1 MTINELKLMNK
12 QELIIWCFGAKVKD
26 LNDVLKAEDIKGL
39 SKLKKADKVK
49 LLVNMIDIEENVT
62 DDEIEKVMDDTR
74 KLNEEIN
81 VRQSYEE
88 EKIEETLYARLKAK
102 EITWE
107 EFKQAVINYNLS
119 IPINVANEGYS
130 IKLIDKHCFFYS
142 YYEHDDYDNNT
153 YYSVV
158 NKEFTWDNV
167 FKNYGKYNMW
177 QWIERRFYEKNTVDK
192 DGLQLAFDFDS
203 DSDWEYIL
211 LVYKNYE
218 LLGYYING
226 DIDNIMKLVAY
237 DDQLSYEDFET
248 YEELLEL
255 LEKQHEEYDKILKVD
270 NMLRKKINNNYSYTN
285 FSLSIK

>member
-1 MTINELKLMNK
+1 MTIKELKLMNK

-49 LLVNMIDIEENVT
+49 LLVNMIDVEDNVT
-62 DDEIEKVMDDTR
+62 DEAIEKVMEDTR

-107 EFKQAVINYNLS
+107 EFKKAVINYNLS
-119 IPINVANEGYS
+119 IPINVANEVYS
-130 IKLIDKHCFFYS
+130 TKLIDKHCFYYS
-142 YYEHDDYDNNT
+142 YYEHDDYDGNT

-158 NKEFTWDNV
+158 NKDFQWYNV

-192 DGLQLAFDFDS
+192 NGLQLAFDFDV
-203 DSDWEYIL
+203 DSDWEYTL

-226 DIDNIMKLVAY
+226 DIDNIEKLVAY
-237 DDQLSYEDFET
+237 DDRLDGDDLET
-248 YEELLEL
+248 YIELLEL
-255 LEKQHEEYDKILKVD
+255 LEKQHEEYDKILEVD
-270 NMLRKKINNNYSYTN
+270 NMLRNKLVIPCDYTN

>member
-1 MTINELKLMNK
+1 MTIKELKLMNK

-49 LLVNMIDIEENVT
+49 LLVNMIDVEDNVT
-62 DDEIEKVMDDTR
+62 DDATEKVIEDTK

-81 VRQSYEE
+81 ARQSYK

-107 EFKQAVINYNLS
+107 EFKKAVINYNLS
-119 IPINVANEGYS
+119 IPINVANEEYS
-130 IKLIDKHCFFYS
+130 KKLIDKNCFFYS
-142 YYEHDDYDNNT
+142 YYEHEDYDNNT

-192 DGLQLAFDFDS
+192 DGLQLAFDFDV
-203 DSDWEYIL
+203 DEDWAYTL

-218 LLGYYING
+218 LLGNYTNG

-237 DDQLSYEDFET
+237 DDKLSYEDFEI

-255 LEKQHEEYDKILKVD
+255 LEKQYEEYNKILEVD
-270 NMLRKKINNNYSYTN
+270 NMLRNKLVIPCDYTN

>member
-1 MTINELKLMNK
+1 MTIKELKLMNK

-26 LNDVLKAEDIKGL
+26 LNDILKAEDIKGL

-49 LLVNMIDIEENVT
+49 LLVNMIDVEDNVT
-62 DDEIEKVMDDTR
+62 DDAIDKVMDDTK
-74 KLNEEIN
+74 KLCEEIN
-81 VRQSYEE
+81 ARQSFK

-107 EFKQAVINYNLS
+107 EFKKAVINYNLS
-119 IPINVANEGYS
+119 IPINVANEEYS
-130 IKLIDKHCFFYS
+130 KKLIDKHCIFYS

-158 NKEFTWDNV
+158 NKDFEWDNV
-167 FKNYGKYNMW
+167 FKNYGKYDMW
-177 QWIERRFYEKNTVDK
+177 QWIERQFYEKNTIDK
-192 DGLQLAFDFDS
+192 DGLQLAFDFDV
-203 DSDWEYIL
+203 DSDWEYTL

-218 LLGYYING
+218 LLGNYTNG

-255 LEKQHEEYDKILKVD
+255 LEKQREEYNKILEVD
-270 NMLRKKINNNYSYTN
+270 NMLRNKLVIPCDYTN

>member
-1 MTINELKLMNK
+1 MTIKELKLMNK
-12 QELIIWCFGAKVKD
+12 QELIIWCFRAKVKD

-49 LLVNMIDIEENVT
+49 LLVNMIDIEDNVT
-62 DDEIEKVMDDTR
+62 DDAIEKVMDDTK

-81 VRQSYEE
+81 ARQSFK
-88 EKIEETLYARLKAK
+88 EKFESTLYARLKAK

-107 EFKQAVINYNLS
+107 EFKKAVINYNLS
-119 IPINVANEGYS
+119 IPIDVTNEGYS
-130 IKLIDKHCFFYS
+130 IKLIDKNCFFYS
-142 YYEHDDYDNNT
+142 YYEHEDYDNNT

-158 NKEFTWDNV
+158 NKEFTWDSV

-192 DGLQLAFDFDS
+192 DGLQLAFDFDV
-203 DSDWEYIL
+203 DSDWEYTL

-218 LLGYYING
+218 LLGNYTNG
-226 DIDNIMKLVAY
+226 DIDDIMKLVAY
-237 DDQLSYEDFET
+237 DDKLSYEDFET

-255 LEKQHEEYDKILKVD
+255 LEKQYEEYNKILEVD
-270 NMLRKKINNNYSYTN
+270 NMLRNKLVIPCDYTN

>member
-1 MTINELKLMNK
+1 MTIKDLKLMNK
-12 QELIIWCFGAKVKD
+12 QELIMWCFGAKVKD
-26 LNDVLKAEDIKGL
+26 LNDVLKSEDIKGL

-49 LLVNMIDIEENVT
+49 LLVNMIDIEDNVT
-62 DDEIEKVMDDTR
+62 DDAIEKVMEDTK
-74 KLNEEIN
+74 KLCEEIN
-81 VRQSYEE
+81 ARQSFK

-107 EFKQAVINYNLS
+107 EFKKAVINYNLS
-119 IPINVANEGYS
+119 IPINVANEEYS
-130 IKLIDKHCFFYS
+130 MKLIDKHCFFYS
-142 YYEHDDYDNNT
+142 YYKHEDYDNNT

-177 QWIERRFYEKNTVDK
+177 QWIEQRFYEKNTVDK
-192 DGLQLAFDFDS
+192 NGLQLAFDFDV
-203 DSDWEYIL
+203 DEDWAYTL

-218 LLGYYING
+218 LLGNYTNG

-237 DDQLSYEDFET
+237 DDKLSYEDLET

-255 LEKQHEEYDKILKVD
+255 LEKQHEEYNKILEVD
-270 NMLRKKINNNYSYTN
+270 NMLRDKLVIPCDYTN

>member
-1 MTINELKLMNK
+1 MTIKELKLMNK

-39 SKLKKADKVK
+39 SKLNKADKVK
-49 LLVNMIDIEENVT
+49 LLVNMIDVEDNVT
-62 DDEIEKVMDDTR
+62 DDAIEKVMDDTAR
-74 KLNEEIN
+74 LNEEIN
-81 VRQSYEE
+81 ARQSYK
-88 EKIEETLYARLKAK
+88 EKFESTLYARLKAK

-107 EFKQAVINYNLS
+107 EFKKAVINYNLP
-119 IPINVANEGYS
+119 IPIDVTNELYS
-130 IKLIDKHCFFYS
+130 IKLIDKNCFFYS
-142 YYEHDDYDNNT
+142 CYEHEDYDNNV

-158 NKEFTWDNV
+158 NKDFKWDNV
-167 FKNYGKYNMW
+167 FKNYGKYDMW
-177 QWIERRFYEKNTVDK
+177 QWIEQQFYEKNTIDK
-192 DGLQLAFDFDS
+192 DGLQLAFDFDV
-203 DSDWEYIL
+203 DEDWEYTL

-218 LLGYYING
+218 LLGNYTNG

-255 LEKQHEEYDKILKVD
+255 LERQYEEYNKILEVD
-270 NMLRKKINNNYSYTN
+270 NMLRNKLVIPCDYTN

>member
-1 MTINELKLMNK
+1 MTIKELKLMNK
-12 QELIIWCFGAKVKD
+12 QKLITWCFGAKVKD
-26 LNDVLKAEDIKGL
+26 LNDVLKAEGIKGL

-49 LLVNMIDIEENVT
+49 LLVNMIDVEDNVA
-62 DDEIEKVMDDTR
+62 DDAIEKVMEDTR

-88 EKIEETLYARLKAK
+88 KFESTLYARLKAK

-107 EFKQAVINYNLS
+107 EFKKAVINFNLS
-119 IPINVANEGYS
+119 IPINVANEVYS
-130 IKLIDKHCFFYS
+130 KKLIDKHCFFYS
-142 YYEHDDYDNNT
+142 YYEHEDYDNNA

-158 NKEFTWDNV
+158 NKNFEWDNV
-167 FKNYGKYNMW
+167 FKSYGNHNMW
-177 QWIERRFYEKNTVDK
+177 QWIERRFYEKNTIDK
-192 DGLQLAFDFDS
+192 NGLQLAFDFDV
-203 DSDWEYIL
+203 DEDWAYTL

-218 LLGYYING
+218 LLGNYTNG
-226 DIDNIMKLVAY
+226 DIDDIMKLVAY

-255 LEKQHEEYDKILKVD
+255 LEKQHEEYNKILDVD
-270 NMLRKKINNNYSYTN
+270 NMLRNKLVIPCDYTN

>member
-1 MTINELKLMNK
+1 MSSINELKKMSEK
-12 QELIIWCFGAKVKD
+12 ELCIWSSKVNTKE
-26 LNDVLKAEDIKGL
+26 LRTILKENGFSGY
-39 SKLKKADKVK
+39 SKLKKAE
-49 LLVNMIDIEENVT
+49 LLNAVLDMIVSNEH
-62 DDEIEKVMDDTR
+62 IEKVMDDTI

-81 VRQSYEE
+81 ARQSFK

-107 EFKQAVINYNLS
+107 EFKQTIIKYNLS
-119 IPINVANEGYS
+119 IPIDVTNESYS
-130 IKLIDKHCFFYS
+130 MKLIDKNCVFYS
-142 YYEHDDYDNNT
+142 YYEHEDYDNNT

-192 DGLQLAFDFDS
+192 DGLQLAFDFDV
-203 DSDWEYIL
+203 DEDWAYTL

-218 LLGYYING
+218 LLGNYTNG

-237 DDQLSYEDFET
+237 DDKLSYEDFEI

-255 LEKQHEEYDKILKVD
+255 LEKQYEEYNKILEVD
-270 NMLRKKINNNYSYTN
+270 NMLRDKLVIPCDYTN